1 MVYLDHAATTPVR
14 YFAKDYY
21 AFGNPNTLYKLGAD
35 EHKRLERAKEI
46 VRKYLGVSSGGVIFG
61 GTASMLIDKLMQ
73 KAYGHPCMVYCSDF
87 EHDAVW
93 KYSAAS
99 VELEDFDYAEDWL
112 VKDDVVCWMLTN
124 NVTGE
129 IFPVEEIGKSVKDN
143 DGYFVMDCTAAIG
156 HNVIP
161 TNLESYCDCVV
172 ASAHKF
178 GGPTGNGFMWLSD
191 RFAEYLGLYSLPGT
205 PDVSGAI
212 ATAAAFAKATRVDA
226 DIKLCN
232 SIWEKCIKQLVFGLN
247 NHGIEAV
254 VLEKFHKT
262 WAINAIRLY
271 GIKSAPLIQYLS
283 SHEIYVGAGRSACD
297 SDDDDYRVLE
307 VGYNATVDEA
317 EEIIRV
323 SFSIETTIQ
332 DIDVLVDAIAKYKE
346 EYL

>member
-1 MVYLDHAATTPVR
+1 MVYLDHAATTPVK

-21 AFGNPNTLYKLGAD
+21 GFGNPNTLYKLGVD
-35 EHKRLERAKEI
+35 EYKRLERAGTI
-46 VRKYLGVSSGGVIFG
+46 IMSYLGVGSGKVIFG

-73 KAYGHPCMVYCSDF
+73 KVYEHPCMVYCSDF

-93 KYSAAS
+93 KNNTAS
-99 VELEDFDYAEDWL
+99 VEFEDFDYTEDWL
-112 VKDDVVCWMLTN
+112 ARDDIVCWMLTN

-156 HNVIP
+156 HNAIP

-191 RFAEYLGLYSLPGT
+191 KFADYLGLESLPGT
-205 PDVSGAI
+205 PDVSGAM
-212 ATAAAFAKATRVDA
+212 AVAVAFASA
-226 DIKLCN
+226 N
-232 SIWEKCIKQLVFGLN
+232 SSEIGYHNNVWLGFIERLVLGLAEHN
-247 NHGIEAV
+247 IEAV
-254 VLEKFHKT
+254 VLENFHKT
-262 WAINAIRLY
+262 WAINAIRLC

-283 SHEIYVGAGRSACD
+283 SHEIYVGSGRSACD
-297 SDDDDYRVLE
+297 SDDDDYRVLDI
-307 VGYNATVDEA
+307 GYNMGQNEA
-317 EEIIRV
+317 EEVIRV
-323 SFSIETTIQ
+323 SFSTETKLR
-332 DIDVLVDAIAKYKE
+332 DIDTLADAIVMYKE

>member
-21 AFGNPNTLYKLGAD
+21 AFGNPNTLYKLGID

-46 VRKYLGVSSGGVIFG
+46 VRKYLGVSSGRVVFG
-61 GTASMLIDKLMQ
+61 GTASLLIDKLMQ
-73 KAYGHPCMVYCSDF
+73 KVYEHPSMVYCSDF

-99 VELEDFDYAEDWL
+99 VEAEDFDYAADWL
-112 VKDDVVCWMLTN
+112 DEDDVVCWMLTN

-161 TNLESYCDCVV
+161 INLESYCDCVV

-191 RFAEYLGLYSLPGT
+191 RFADYLGLDSLPGT
-205 PDVSGAI
+205 PDVSGAM
-212 ATAAAFAKATRVDA
+212 ATAVAFTYASNANIGYYNNVWLGFIERLT
-226 DIKLCN
+226 L
-232 SIWEKCIKQLVFGLN
+232 GLA

-254 VLEKFHKT
+254 VLENFHKT

-323 SFSIETTIQ
+323 SFSYDTTYQ
-332 DIDVLVDAIAKYKE
+332 DIGALIDAIVMYKE

>member
-14 YFAKDYY
+14 YFAKNYY
-21 AFGNPNTLYKLGAD
+21 RFGNPNTLYKLGVD
-35 EHKRLERAKEI
+35 EHKRLEYAEKL
-46 VRKYLGVSSGGVIFG
+46 VKKYLGVSSGKVIFG

-73 KAYGHPCMVYCSDF
+73 KVYNHPCMVYCSDF

-93 KYSAAS
+93 KCCAAS
-99 VELEDFDYAEDWL
+99 VELEDFDYTTDWL
-112 VKDDVVCWMLTN
+112 NEDDVVCWMLTN

-129 IFPVEEIGKSVKDN
+129 IFPVEEIGGSVKDN
-143 DGYFVMDCTAAIG
+143 GGYFIMDCTAAIG
-156 HNVIP
+156 HNAIP

-191 RFAEYLGLYSLPGT
+191 KFADYLGLESLPGT
-205 PDVSGAI
+205 PDVSGAM
-212 ATAAAFAKATRVDA
+212 AVVVAFSYASNGNIGYYNTVWENFIKRLISGLA
-226 DIKLCN
+226 D
-232 SIWEKCIKQLVFGLN
+232 
-247 NHGIEAV
+247 HGIEAV
-254 VLEKFHKT
+254 VLKNFNKT

-297 SDDDDYRVLE
+297 SDDDDYRVLNI
-307 VGYNATVDEA
+307 GYNMREDEA
-317 EEIIRV
+317 EEVIRV
-323 SFSIETTIQ
+323 SFSTEITYQ
-332 DIDVLVDAIAKYKE
+332 DIDTLVDAIVMYKE

>member
-1 MVYLDHAATTPVR
+1 MVYLDHAATTPVK
-14 YFAKDYY
+14 FFTKDYY
-21 AFGNPNTLYKLGAD
+21 AFGNPNTLYKLGVD

-46 VRKYLGVSSGGVIFG
+46 VRIYLGVSSGRVIFG

-73 KAYGHPCMVYCSDF
+73 KAYEHLCMVYCSDF

-99 VELEDFDYAEDWL
+99 VELEEFDYTNQWL
-112 VKDDVVCWMLTN
+112 YKDDVVCWMLTN
-124 NVTGE
+124 NITGE
-129 IFPVEEIGKSVKDN
+129 MFPVEEIGKSVKDN

-191 RFAEYLGLYSLPGT
+191 RFADYLGLDSLPGT
-205 PDVSGAI
+205 PDVSGAM
-212 ATAAAFAKATRVDA
+212 ATAIAFANANNRE
-226 DIKLCN
+226 IGYCN
-232 SIWEKCIKQLVFGLN
+232 NIWFGFIERLTLALA
-247 NHGIEAV
+247 NHGIEVV
-254 VLEKFHKT
+254 VLENFHKT

-283 SHEIYVGAGRSACD
+283 SHKIYVGAGRSACD

-323 SFSIETTIQ
+323 SFSYDTTYQ
-332 DIDVLVDAIAKYKE
+332 DIDTLVDAIVKYKE

>member
-1 MVYLDHAATTPVR
+1 MVYLDHAATTPVK

-21 AFGNPNTLYKLGAD
+21 AFGNPNTLYKLGVD
-35 EHKRLERAKEI
+35 EHKRLERAKKI
-46 VRKYLGVSSGGVIFG
+46 VRKYLGVSFGKVIFG

-73 KAYGHPCMVYCSDF
+73 KVYECPCIVYCSDF

-93 KYSAAS
+93 KYSVAS

-112 VKDDVVCWMLTN
+112 NENDVVCWMLTN

-191 RFAEYLGLYSLPGT
+191 RFADYLGLDSLPGT
-205 PDVSGAI
+205 PDVSGAM
-212 ATAAAFAKATRVDA
+212 AVAAAFASASNR
-226 DIKLCN
+226 DIGYRN
-232 SIWEKCIKQLVFGLN
+232 SVWLKYIERLVLGLAEHN
-247 NHGIEAV
+247 IEAV
-254 VLEKFHKT
+254 VLKKICKT

-297 SDDDDYRVLE
+297 SDDDDYRVLNI
-307 VGYNATVDEA
+307 GYNTREDEA
-317 EEIIRV
+317 EEVIRV
-323 SFSIETTIQ
+323 SFSNETTYQ
-332 DIDVLVDAIAKYKE
+332 DIDTLVDAIVMYKE

>member
-1 MVYLDHAATTPVR
+1 MVYLDHAATTPVK

-21 AFGNPNTLYKLGAD
+21 GFGNPNTLYKIGVD
-35 EHKRLERAKEI
+35 EHKRLEYAEKL
-46 VRKYLGVSSGGVIFG
+46 VKKYLGVSSGKVIFG

-73 KAYGHPCMVYCSDF
+73 KVYNHPCMVYCSDF

-93 KYSAAS
+93 KCCAAS
-99 VELEDFDYAEDWL
+99 VEFEDFDYTADWL
-112 VKDDVVCWMLTN
+112 NEDDVVCWMLTN

-129 IFPVEEIGKSVKDN
+129 IFPVEEIGGSVKDN
-143 DGYFVMDCTAAIG
+143 GGYFVMDCTAAIG
-156 HNVIP
+156 HNAIP

-191 RFAEYLGLYSLPGT
+191 RFAEHLGLESLPGT

-212 ATAAAFAKATRVDA
+212 ATAVAFASA
-226 DIKLCN
+226 
-232 SIWEKCIKQLVFGLN
+232 SIREFGYYN
-247 NHGIEAV
+247 NIWNGLIERLTLGLAKHNIEAV
-254 VLEKFHKT
+254 VLENFHKT

-297 SDDDDYRVLE
+297 SDDDDYRVLNI
-307 VGYNATVDEA
+307 GYNMREDEA
-317 EEIIRV
+317 EEVIRV
-323 SFSIETTIQ
+323 SFSVETTYK
-332 DIDVLVDAIAKYKE
+332 DIDTLVDAIVMYKE

>member
-1 MVYLDHAATTPVR
+1 MVYLDHAATTPVKF
-14 YFAKDYY
+14 FAKDYY

-46 VRKYLGVSSGGVIFG
+46 VRKYLGVDSGAVIFG

-73 KAYGHPCMVYCSDF
+73 KVYNHPCMVYCSDY

-99 VELEDFDYAEDWL
+99 VEFEDFEYTSDWL
-112 VKDDVVCWMLTN
+112 DEDDVVCWMLTN

-143 DGYFVMDCTAAIG
+143 GGYFVMDCTAAIG
-156 HNVIP
+156 HNAIP
-161 TNLESYCDCVV
+161 SHLEDYCDCVV
-172 ASAHKF
+172 ISAHKF

-191 RFAEYLGLYSLPGT
+191 RFAEHLGLESLPGT
-205 PDVSGAI
+205 PDVSGAM
-212 ATAAAFAKATRVDA
+212 ATAVAFVNAKIGETEYYN
-226 DIKLCN
+226 DIWLGFIERLTL
-232 SIWEKCIKQLVFGLN
+232 SLA

-254 VLEKFHKT
+254 VLENFHKT
-262 WAINAIRLY
+262 LAINAIRLY

-307 VGYNATVDEA
+307 VGYNMTEDEA
-317 EEIIRV
+317 EEVIRV
-323 SFSIETTIQ
+323 SFSYDTAYQ
-332 DIDVLVDAIAKYKE
+332 DIDTLIDAIVMYKE

>member
-21 AFGNPNTLYKLGAD
+21 AFGNPNTLYKLGVD
-35 EHKRLERAKEI
+35 EHKRLERVEEI
-46 VRKYLGVSSGGVIFG
+46 VRIYLGVSSGKVIFG

-73 KAYGHPCMVYCSDF
+73 KVYEHPCMVYCSDF

-99 VELEDFDYAEDWL
+99 VELADFDYTENWL
-112 VKDDVVCWMLTN
+112 GEDDVVCWMLTN

-143 DGYFVMDCTAAIG
+143 GGYFVMDCTAAIG
-156 HNVIP
+156 HNAIP
-161 TNLESYCDCVV
+161 SHLEDYCDCVI

-191 RFAEYLGLYSLPGT
+191 RFAEHLGLESLPGT
-205 PDVSGAI
+205 PDVSGAM
-212 ATAAAFAKATRVDA
+212 ATTVAFAYASNANIGYYNNVWLGFIERLT
-226 DIKLCN
+226 L
-232 SIWEKCIKQLVFGLN
+232 GLA
-247 NHGIEAV
+247 NHGIEAT

-283 SHEIYVGAGRSACD
+283 SHGIYVGAGRSACD

-317 EEIIRV
+317 EEVIRV
-323 SFSIETTIQ
+323 SFSTETTYQ
-332 DIDVLVDAIAKYKE
+332 DIDTLVDAIIMYKE

>member
-1 MVYLDHAATTPVR
+1 MVYLDHAATTPVKF
-14 YFAKDYY
+14 FAKDYY
-21 AFGNPNTLYKLGAD
+21 AFGNPNTLYKLGVD

-46 VRKYLGVSSGGVIFG
+46 VRIYLGVGSGKVIFG

-73 KAYGHPCMVYCSDF
+73 KVYEHPCMVYCSDF

-112 VKDDVVCWMLTN
+112 DEDDVVCWMLTN

-143 DGYFVMDCTAAIG
+143 GGYFVMDCTAAIG

-191 RFAEYLGLYSLPGT
+191 RFAEYLCLESLPGT
-205 PDVSGAI
+205 PDVSGAM
-212 ATAAAFAKATRVDA
+212 ATAVAFACASNTEVGYY
-226 DIKLCN
+226 N
-232 SIWEKCIKQLVFGLN
+232 NIWLGFFERLTLGLA
-247 NHGIEAV
+247 NHGIEAT
-254 VLEKFHKT
+254 VLKKFHKT
-262 WAINAIRLY
+262 WAINAIRLC

-307 VGYNATVDEA
+307 VGYNATEDEA

-323 SFSIETTIQ
+323 SFSFETTLE
-332 DIDVLVDAIAKYKE
+332 DIDTLVEAIAKYKE

>member
-1 MVYLDHAATTPVR
+1 MVYLDHAATTPVKF
-14 YFAKDYY
+14 FAKDYY
-21 AFGNPNTLYKLGAD
+21 AFGNPNTLYKLGVD

-46 VRKYLGVSSGGVIFG
+46 VRIYLGVGSGKVIFG

-73 KAYGHPCMVYCSDF
+73 KVYEHPCMVYCSDY

-93 KYSAAS
+93 KYSTAS
-99 VELEDFDYAEDWL
+99 VEFEDFEYTSDWL
-112 VKDDVVCWMLTN
+112 DEDDVVCWMLTN

-143 DGYFVMDCTAAIG
+143 GGYFVMDCTAAIG

-161 TNLESYCDCVV
+161 TNLESYCDCVI

-191 RFAEYLGLYSLPGT
+191 RFVEYLGLESLPGT
-205 PDVSGAI
+205 PDVSGAM
-212 ATAAAFAKATRVDA
+212 ATAAAFVGASNDNVEHYNKV
-226 DIKLCN
+226 
-232 SIWEKCIKQLVFGLN
+232 WEEMIERLEWGLF
-247 NHGIEAV
+247 NHGITAI
-254 VLEKFHKT
+254 VLENFHKT

-317 EEIIRV
+317 EEVIRV
-323 SFSIETTIQ
+323 SFSSGTTYQ
-332 DIDVLVDAIAKYKE
+332 DIDALVEAIAKYKE

>member
-1 MVYLDHAATTPVR
+1 MVYLDHAATTPVK

-21 AFGNPNTLYKLGAD
+21 GFGNPNTPHKLGID
-35 EHKRLERAKEI
+35 EHKRLERAKVI
-46 VRKYLGVSSGGVIFG
+46 VQTSLGVGSGKVIFG

-73 KAYGHPCMVYCSDF
+73 KVYNHPCMVYCSDY

-99 VELEDFDYAEDWL
+99 VEFEDFDYTSDWL
-112 VKDDVVCWMLTN
+112 DEDDVVCWMLTN

-129 IFPVEEIGKSVKDN
+129 IFPVEKIGGAVKDN
-143 DGYFVMDCTAAIG
+143 GGYFVMDCTAAVG

-161 TNLESYCDCVV
+161 SHLEDYCDCVV

-191 RFAEYLGLYSLPGT
+191 KFAEHLGLESLPGT
-205 PDVSGAI
+205 PDVNGAM
-212 ATAAAFAKATRVDA
+212 ATAVAFAGASNREMGC
-226 DIKLCN
+226 CN
-232 SIWEKCIKQLVFGLN
+232 NVWLKFIERLTLGLA
-247 NHGIEAV
+247 NHGIEAT
-254 VLEKFHKT
+254 VLKKFHKT
-262 WAINAIRLY
+262 WAINTIRLY

-307 VGYNATVDEA
+307 VGYNVTVDEA

-323 SFSIETTIQ
+323 SFSAETTTQ
-332 DIDVLVDAIAKYKE
+332 DIDTLVDAITKYKE

>member
-14 YFAKDYY
+14 FFAKDYY
-21 AFGNPNTLYKLGAD
+21 GFGNPNTLYKLGVD

-46 VRKYLGVSSGGVIFG
+46 VRKYLGVSSGRVIFG

-73 KAYGHPCMVYCSDF
+73 KAYEHPCMVYCSDF

-99 VELEDFDYAEDWL
+99 VEFEDFEYTNDWFDE
-112 VKDDVVCWMLTN
+112 DDVVCWMLTN

-143 DGYFVMDCTAAIG
+143 SGYFVMDCTAAIG

-161 TNLESYCDCVV
+161 TNLESYCDCVI

-178 GGPTGNGFMWLSD
+178 GGPAGNGFMWLSD
-191 RFAEYLGLYSLPGT
+191 KFAEHLGLESLPGT
-205 PDVSGAI
+205 PDVSGAM
-212 ATAAAFAKATRVDA
+212 ATAVAFANASNANIGYRNNVWLGFIERLT
-226 DIKLCN
+226 L
-232 SIWEKCIKQLVFGLN
+232 GLT
-247 NHGIEAV
+247 NHGIEAT
-254 VLEKFHKT
+254 VLKKFHKT

-297 SDDDDYRVLE
+297 SDNDDYRVLE
-307 VGYNATVDEA
+307 VGYNVTVDEA

-323 SFSIETTIQ
+323 SFSTETTIQ
-332 DIDVLVDAIAKYKE
+332 DIDTLVDAIVKYKE

>member
-14 YFAKDYY
+14 FFAKDYY
-21 AFGNPNTLYKLGAD
+21 AFGNPNTLYKLGVD

-46 VRKYLGVSSGGVIFG
+46 VRKYLGVDSGAVIFG

-73 KAYGHPCMVYCSDF
+73 KVYEHPCMVYCSDF

-112 VKDDVVCWMLTN
+112 DEDDVVCWMLTN

-143 DGYFVMDCTAAIG
+143 GGYFVMDCTAAIG

-161 TNLESYCDCVV
+161 SHLEDYCDCVV
-172 ASAHKF
+172 VSAHKF
-178 GGPTGNGFMWLSD
+178 GGPAGNGFMWLSD
-191 RFAEYLGLYSLPGT
+191 KFAEHLGLESLPGT
-205 PDVSGAI
+205 PDVSGAM
-212 ATAAAFAKATRVDA
+212 ATAVAFANASNANNGYYNNVWLGFIERLT
-226 DIKLCN
+226 L
-232 SIWEKCIKQLVFGLN
+232 GLA
-247 NHGIEAV
+247 NHGIEAT

-297 SDDDDYRVLE
+297 TDDDDYRVLE
-307 VGYNATVDEA
+307 VGYNMTEDEA
-317 EEIIRV
+317 EEVIRV
-323 SFSIETTIQ
+323 SFSYDTAYQ
-332 DIDVLVDAIAKYKE
+332 DIDTLIDAIVMYKD